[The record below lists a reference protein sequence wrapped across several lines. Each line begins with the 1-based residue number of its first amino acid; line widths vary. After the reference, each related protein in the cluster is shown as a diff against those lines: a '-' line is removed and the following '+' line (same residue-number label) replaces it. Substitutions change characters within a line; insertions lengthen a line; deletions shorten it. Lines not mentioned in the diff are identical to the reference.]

1 MDGFDFPTYFRI
13 GVYDSLKTVPHL
25 KNTPPRIANLFEL
38 ELPIEQG
45 GIAFIDDSST
55 PITTNTV
62 ICAKPGQI
70 RHTILPYKCFFVR
83 LEIKEGK
90 IYEVLKKIPSQ
101 FLTFDYE
108 KYKEIFSDLYKYYS
122 IENNNNEL
130 ILYSLLLKLI
140 YQMQCD
146 TLKVSDT
153 ENKSQIISNNYVIEK
168 AIAFI
173 DNNYNR
179 NLTLEE
185 IAEHVCFSP
194 VYFHNKF
201 KTATGKT
208 PHEYITQKR
217 IAMATNLLI
226 TSNLT
231 MSQIAYSCGFS
242 SQSYFNFAFKKQ
254 LDVTPKTYIRN
265 YFKKNNIF

>member
-13 GVYDSLKTVPHL
+13 GVYDSLKTVPQL
-25 KNTPPRIANLFEL
+25 KDTPPRTASLFEL

-45 GIAFIDDSST
+45 GITFIDDVSA
-55 PITTNTV
+55 PITTATV

-70 RHTILPYKCFFVR
+70 RHTILPYKCFFIHID
-83 LEIKEGK
+83 IKCGK
-90 IYEVLKKIPSQ
+90 IYNILKKIPSQ
-101 FLTFDYE
+101 FLTFNSD
-108 KYKEIFSDLYKYYS
+108 KYKRIFSDLYKFYS
-122 IENNNNEL
+122 SENNNNEL
-130 ILYSLLLKLI
+130 MIYSLLLNLI
-140 YQMQCD
+140 YQIQINS
-146 TLKVSDT
+146 LKISDT
-153 ENKSQIISNNYVIEK
+153 ENPNQTVSNNYIIEK
-168 AIAFI
+168 AIAYI

-185 IAEHVCFSP
+185 IAQHVSFSP

-201 KTATGKT
+201 KSATGKT

-217 IAMATNLLI
+217 IAKATNLLI

-231 MSQIAYSCGFS
+231 ISEIAYSCGFS
-242 SQSYFNFAFKKQ
+242 SQSYFNYAFKKQ